1 MIRGPCHGL
10 ISASA
15 RKINDDD
22 PTFSLFALLI
32 GLQGIAQAIRAALVL
47 AEPPPY
53 PPPQAGEGRV

>member
-1 MIRGPCHGL
+1 MIRGAGHGL

-32 GLQGIAQAIRAALVL
+32 GGIEQKRG
-47 AEPPPY
+47 AEGSRSADHGGAHVG
-53 PPPQAGEGRV
+53 QR